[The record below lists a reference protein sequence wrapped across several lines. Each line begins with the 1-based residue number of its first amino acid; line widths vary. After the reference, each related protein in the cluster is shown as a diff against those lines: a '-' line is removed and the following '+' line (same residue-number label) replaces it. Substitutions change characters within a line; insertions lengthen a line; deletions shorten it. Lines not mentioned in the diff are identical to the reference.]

1 MRLLGTIAAMSFLIA
16 GCATPG
22 QNMSAADTAEL
33 NAPLYCNNETECK
46 NVWERATYYVSTNS
60 GYKIQNINDNL
71 IETYNSVSPDTKLA
85 WRVLKKPLGDGKYQ
99 IVTSAWCGNAFGCTP
114 DPYEAILDAKRYMKE
129 GL

>member
-1 MRLLGTIAAMSFLIA
+1 MRLIGTIAAMSFLLA

-22 QNMSAADTAEL
+22 ESMSAADTAEL

-71 IETYNSVSPDTKLA
+71 IETYNSVDTSLA
-85 WRVLKKPLGDGKYQ
+85 WKIVKKPLGNGKYQ
-99 IVTSAWCGNAFGCTP
+99 VLTQAWCNNVFGCYP
-114 DPYEAILDAKRYMKE
+114 DPLVAMLDAKRYMKE